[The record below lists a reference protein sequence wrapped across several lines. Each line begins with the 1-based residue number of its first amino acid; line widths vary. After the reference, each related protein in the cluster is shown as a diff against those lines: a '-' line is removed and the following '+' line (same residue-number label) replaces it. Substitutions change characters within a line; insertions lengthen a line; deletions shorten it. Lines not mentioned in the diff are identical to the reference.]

1 VCPGYY
7 KSSAVSGGCS
17 PCSCDADGTIARTAC
32 DADTGQCQC
41 IQGESGIGGIRC
53 DTCINGYWKNATSK
67 RLVPNSTTRTPATNT
82 GYEHHQRTSSQK
94 FVDVVQH
101 VRSRLNLFYNILP
114 ATDITN
120 GRAHNNSTTCCTTNS
135 PLTGKN
141 WPHPNILTCRD
152 VGLLHCDVA
161 NLL

>member
-1 VCPGYY
+1 MAAADIQKPESTQTLQTSTKADHTKCQTPLHGHRLRTVVQEQVVDLL
-7 KSSAVSGGCS
+7 SSSVGGVVLYN
-17 PCSCDADGTIARTAC
+17 TT
-32 DADTGQCQC
+32 
-41 IQGESGIGGIRC
+41 
-53 DTCINGYWKNATSK
+53 NG
-67 RLVPNSTTRTPATNT
+67 
-82 GYEHHQRTSSQK
+82 HHQGTSSQQV
-94 FVDVVQH
+94 VDVVQH